1 MSRWYDKRPR
11 LGKILDEF
19 KAMDQKVR
27 EPILNGII
35 GLVKQNKPS
44 LLSFEKA
51 SDFRFDSFRLRW
63 YEHDPHLWL
72 VFNILQLADVAILEL
87 VEHYLENRRLVT

>member
-1 MSRWYDKRPR
+1 MNRWYDKRPR
-11 LGKILDEF
+11 LGKRLDEF
-19 KAMDQKVR
+19 KEMDQKIR
-27 EPILNGII
+27 EPILNEII
-35 GLVKQNKPS
+35 GLVKKNKPK
-44 LLSFEKA
+44 LLN

-87 VEHYLENRRLVT
+87 VEYYLENRRLVR